1 MSGENL
7 RRLLRAR
14 LEEELAEAH
23 RYFGDS
29 LDRPLVIGP
38 RQPDGELPP
47 MGTAVDLGAWP
58 KELPWPLLAGQ
69 ALALVE
75 QGTEILVAAV
85 AEELSTCAR
94 ILVEPDLLEAVLSR
108 PEVARQWPGPGGR
121 LGPERDTWATL
132 LAWHHLGRARGFLPG
147 EGPAGLP
154 PGVAPGPVVR
164 WAQERLDRCAG
175 RLPAPQGQRIRELA
189 AEMVQN
195 AESERG
201 VRGLSWTGPDGR
213 RLACPAAGMA
223 LLYQAEQEVKE
234 GLQRRTIALDAGK
247 PHHDLLVGWRNLPK
261 DPRYKMERPQ
271 IDGRIEL
278 LEPGQAVQLSLP
290 LEDEGIHAAAIH
302 ALRKLRGYEGLRH
315 WAVLQRLFSLEG
327 GRRGWVRWML
337 DDHLKALGYRDRA
350 CRDPQTRARVVGQ
363 VEMLT
368 RLELSVYSRDN
379 TLWHRRPL
387 LLVGGRFGRIEGAES
402 RLEGLELQIN
412 PLLYEGVRDPQTG
425 ELGSNWFPAP
435 AELARIDHT
444 KHPYAL
450 PLGLLLPIR
459 WRWDLWDGRDHLALT
474 GQKLLA
480 LAGIPFKKYD
490 PGRAWKALDRDLAE
504 LVRIGLL
511 DRWQWGP
518 GTEHTEKGICR
529 LYPAQW
535 LLDRTVR
542 GLLPQESPPVN
553 LPQTGAEL
561 RAWRKALD
569 WSQQRM
575 AQELGVSEDTI
586 YRAEVRKKSPLSQA
600 LQGALKRAQDRLPGL
615 APDKPKA
622 DPGWWK

>member
-1 MSGENL
+1 MNREPRKPPPSPEGENL
-7 RRLLRAR
+7 RHLLWAR
-14 LEEELAEAH
+14 LEEELAEAR

-29 LDRPLVIGP
+29 LARPLGIEP

-47 MGTAVDLGAWP
+47 MGTAVDLRTWP

-75 QGTEILVAAV
+75 RGAEALVAAV
-85 AEELSTCAR
+85 AEELSSVAR
-94 ILVEPDLLEAVLSR
+94 ILVEP
-108 PEVARQWPGPGGR
+108 
-121 LGPERDTWATL
+121 ERDTGATL
-132 LAWHHLGRARGFLPG
+132 LAWHHLRRAWGSSCG
-147 EGPAGLP
+147 GWPADFPQEATLEP
-154 PGVAPGPVVR
+154 TTR
-164 WAQERLDRCAG
+164 WAKEKLEGYAKT
-175 RLPAPQGQRIRELA
+175 LPAPQGQRIQEMA
-189 AEMVQN
+189 TEMVRN
-195 AESERG
+195 VESG
-201 VRGLSWTGPDGR
+201 CGLLVLGWTRPDGR
-213 RLACPAAGMA
+213 RVSCLAAGIA
-223 LLYQAEQEVKE
+223 LLYRAEQDVQQ
-234 GLQRRTIALDAGK
+234 GLERRTIALDAGK
-247 PHHDLLVGWRNLPK
+247 PHHALLVGWRNLPK
-261 DPRYKMERPQ
+261 DPRHEMKRPQ

-290 LEDEGIHAAAIH
+290 LEGEGIHAAAIH

-315 WAVLQRLFSLEG
+315 WAALQRLFSLEG

-350 CRDPQTRARVVGQ
+350 CRDPKTRARVVGQ

-387 LLVGGRFGRIEGAES
+387 LLVGGRFGRIEGTES

-412 PLLYEGVRDPQTG
+412 PLLYEGVRDPETG
-425 ELGSNWFPAP
+425 EVGSNWFPVP

-474 GQKLLA
+474 GQKLLE
-480 LAGIPFKKYD
+480 LAGIPFKRHD

-504 LVRIGLL
+504 IMRIGLL
-511 DRWQWGP
+511 GRWQWGP
-518 GTEHTEKGICR
+518 GAEHTEKGICR

-535 LLDRTVR
+535 LLDRAVR

-561 RAWRKALD
+561 RAWRKARD
-569 WSQQRM
+569 WSQQRL
-575 AQELGVSEDTI
+575 AQELGVSGDTI
-586 YRAEVRKKSPLSQA
+586 YRAEARKKSPLSPA
-600 LQGALKRAQDRLPGL
+600 LQEALKRAQERLPGL

>member
-1 MSGENL
+1 MNGENL
-7 RRLLRAR
+7 RHLLRAR
-14 LEEELAEAH
+14 LEEDLAEAR

-29 LDRPLVIGP
+29 LDRPLAVGP
-38 RQPDGELPP
+38 QPPDEELLP
-47 MGTAVDLGAWP
+47 GGSVVDPRAWP
-58 KELPWPLLAGQ
+58 KELPLPLLAGQ
-69 ALALVE
+69 ALARVGPGIE
-75 QGTEILVAAV
+75 VLVAAM
-85 AEELSTCAR
+85 AEELSSVAR

-108 PEVARQWPGPGGR
+108 PEVARYWPGPEGR
-121 LGPERDTWATL
+121 AFPERNTWTTL
-132 LAWHHLGRARGFLPG
+132 LAWHHLCQARGSLP
-147 EGPAGLP
+147 EAWPAGLP
-154 PGVAPGPVVR
+154 PGVAPGPVAR
-164 WAQERLDRCAG
+164 WAQKRLDRYAG

-189 AEMVQN
+189 TEMVQS
-195 AESERG
+195 AESEGG

-213 RLACPAAGMA
+213 RFACSAAGMA
-223 LLYQAEQEVKE
+223 LLYRAEQEVRE
-234 GLQRRTIALDAGK
+234 GLERRTIALDAGK

-261 DPRYKMERPQ
+261 DPRHKMERPQ

-290 LEDEGIHAAAIH
+290 LEGEGIHTATIH

-412 PLLYEGVRDPQTG
+412 PLLYEGVRDPETG
-425 ELGSNWFPAP
+425 ALGNNWFPAP
-435 AELARIDHT
+435 LELARIDHT

-474 GQKLLA
+474 GRKLLE
-480 LAGIPFKKYD
+480 LAGIPFKKHD

-511 DRWQWGP
+511 GRWQWDP
-518 GTEHTEKGICR
+518 EAEHTEKGICR

-535 LLDRTVR
+535 LLDRAVR

-561 RAWRKALD
+561 RAWRKARD

-575 AQELGVSEDTI
+575 AQELGVSGDTI
-586 YRAEVRKKSPLSQA
+586 YRAEARKKSPLSRA
-600 LQGALKRAQDRLPGL
+600 LQEALKRAQDRLPGL
-615 APDKPKA
+615 TPDKPKA